1 MDVTGGV
8 RVPSAN
14 EAFRRMPA
22 SDASNNHAEVTKIQP
37 KSCNKIQSVNGGNV
51 SVNAVS
57 CQSSGVFVT
66 HGITGHVHTNSVALS
81 TTTDPNEVKAVSNG
95 QTSLISA
102 AAMSDSAP
110 NNQTFALS
118 SCKPQTVMIVPKS
131 PGSIMQKS
139 VVISSSLNREL
150 TRETNILNTSANM
163 PASLDSTVPKIVV
176 HTSKPGAS
184 AHAIVS
190 SKPVQ
195 ESTTMTSANSHSS
208 VVSHCQPLQTVN
220 VSGQASVGKSLAP
233 ASQTGMVT
241 TTTSVASTSKVTRVG
256 AITQTPGKGTVLA
269 VPRVSTPQQNGTPQA
284 PQTTTIQLPANFKI
298 PQGMVLIRSDRGQL
312 MLVSQQALAQA
323 QGAGLPR
330 PAATTPALRASTP
343 KAAATTTLRKQESAT
358 IVKNQTQQISPAVT
372 SVQRIPVVKTTG
384 IAVSATS
391 VQTVRPPAP
400 AAAPTTAEGSKGKS
414 VAQST
419 VTSETVENAKKCKN
433 FLVTLIKLAS
443 SGTHSAEM
451 AKNVK
456 ELVRN
461 LLDAKIEPEEFTN
474 RLYTELKS
482 SPQPYLVP
490 FLKKSLPAVRQ
501 LTPNSQLF
509 IQQCVLQKDGIV
521 STAAIAAQHAVKQ
534 TSVTVVANS
543 KTIEHAELAQPVKPA
558 QPPKPAQMIVQQ
570 PRGVVIKPP
579 ASIAQSQQ
587 STQIVNRIQFKTP
600 VTTTVRSNLYPAGT
614 VVKQAAL
621 LGPKAIRV
629 HFKEN
634 GAALFRDEDDI
645 NDVAS
650 MAGVNLN
657 EENARIL
664 ATNSELVGSVIRSC
678 RDEPF
683 LLTSAL
689 QKKIL
694 ETGNRHDITEVNPD
708 VVSLVSHATQER
720 LRTLVEKMTVASHH
734 RTRSYKDDSRNL
746 LLNDTRSQLKFFEQ
760 LDRLEKQRKDEEERE
775 MLLRAAKSRSNKEDP
790 DQLRLK
796 QKAKEMQQLE
806 LAEMQQRDANRTAL
820 AAIGPRKKRPL
831 DSLGYGSGS
840 ETIGHGDVTGASQS
854 AIPKQFSR
862 LRTTR
867 ASLKDLIFC
876 MEQEQAMRQS
886 ITLYRAFLK

>member
-1 MDVTGGV
+1 
-8 RVPSAN
+8 
-14 EAFRRMPA
+14 
-22 SDASNNHAEVTKIQP
+22 
-37 KSCNKIQSVNGGNV
+37 
-51 SVNAVS
+51 
-57 CQSSGVFVT
+57 
-66 HGITGHVHTNSVALS
+66 
-81 TTTDPNEVKAVSNG
+81 
-95 QTSLISA
+95 
-102 AAMSDSAP
+102 
-110 NNQTFALS
+110 
-118 SCKPQTVMIVPKS
+118 
-131 PGSIMQKS
+131 
-139 VVISSSLNREL
+139 
-150 TRETNILNTSANM
+150 
-163 PASLDSTVPKIVV
+163 
-176 HTSKPGAS
+176 
-184 AHAIVS
+184 
-190 SKPVQ
+190 
-195 ESTTMTSANSHSS
+195 MTSANSHSS

-220 VSGQASVGKSLAP
+220 VSGQASVDKSLAP

-241 TTTSVASTSKVTRVG
+241 TTTVASTSKVTRVG

-284 PQTTTIQLPANFKI
+284 AQTTTIQLPANFKI

-330 PAATTPALRASTP
+330 PAATTPTLRASTP
-343 KAAATTTLRKQESAT
+343 K
-358 IVKNQTQQISPAVT
+358 
-372 SVQRIPVVKTTG
+372 
-384 IAVSATS
+384 
-391 VQTVRPPAP
+391 
-400 AAAPTTAEGSKGKS
+400 
-414 VAQST
+414 
-419 VTSETVENAKKCKN
+419 ETVENAKKCKN

-521 STAAIAAQHAVKQ
+521 STAAIAAQQAVKQ

-543 KTIEHAELAQPVKPA
+543 KTIEPAELAQPVKPA

-579 ASIAQSQQ
+579 ASITQSQQ
-587 STQIVNRIQFKTP
+587 STQIVNRIQLKTP

-634 GAALFRDEDDI
+634 GAALFRLLYLDYCLPKSAFIELIKGFSKNQFFHPRKLPSCARLFRGPDQT
-645 NDVAS
+645 
-650 MAGVNLN
+650 AG
-657 EENARIL
+657 
-664 ATNSELVGSVIRSC
+664 
-678 RDEPF
+678 
-683 LLTSAL
+683 
-689 QKKIL
+689 K
-694 ETGNRHDITEVNPD
+694 RHGITEVNPD

-720 LRTLVEKMTVASHH
+720 LRTLVEKMTVASQH
-734 RTRSYKDDSRNL
+734 RTRSYK
-746 LLNDTRSQLKFFEQ
+746 
-760 LDRLEKQRKDEEERE
+760 
-775 MLLRAAKSRSNKEDP
+775 
-790 DQLRLK
+790 
-796 QKAKEMQQLE
+796 
-806 LAEMQQRDANRTAL
+806 
-820 AAIGPRKKRPL
+820 
-831 DSLGYGSGS
+831 
-840 ETIGHGDVTGASQS
+840 TIGNGDVTGASQS

-867 ASLKDLIFC
+867 ATLKDLIFC

>member
-1 MDVTGGV
+1 
-8 RVPSAN
+8 
-14 EAFRRMPA
+14 
-22 SDASNNHAEVTKIQP
+22 
-37 KSCNKIQSVNGGNV
+37 
-51 SVNAVS
+51 
-57 CQSSGVFVT
+57 
-66 HGITGHVHTNSVALS
+66 
-81 TTTDPNEVKAVSNG
+81 
-95 QTSLISA
+95 
-102 AAMSDSAP
+102 
-110 NNQTFALS
+110 
-118 SCKPQTVMIVPKS
+118 
-131 PGSIMQKS
+131 
-139 VVISSSLNREL
+139 
-150 TRETNILNTSANM
+150 
-163 PASLDSTVPKIVV
+163 
-176 HTSKPGAS
+176 
-184 AHAIVS
+184 
-190 SKPVQ
+190 
-195 ESTTMTSANSHSS
+195 
-208 VVSHCQPLQTVN
+208 
-220 VSGQASVGKSLAP
+220 
-233 ASQTGMVT
+233 MV
-241 TTTSVASTSKVTRVG
+241 TTTSVASTSKVTRVA

-269 VPRVSTPQQNGTPQA
+269 VPRVSTPQQNGIPRA

-298 PQGMVLIRSDRGQL
+298 PQGMVLIRSDKGQL

-323 QGAGLPR
+323 QAQGARLPR
-330 PAATTPALRASTP
+330 PAVTTPTLRAPTP
-343 KAAATTTLRKQESAT
+343 Q
-358 IVKNQTQQISPAVT
+358 
-372 SVQRIPVVKTTG
+372 TTG

-391 VQTVRPPAP
+391 VQTVRPPATTP
-400 AAAPTTAEGSKGKS
+400 APAPAPAPAPTTIEGSKAES
-414 VAQST
+414 VAQSP
-419 VTSETVENAKKCKN
+419 VSAETVENAKKCKN

-456 ELVRN
+456 ELVWN
-461 LLDAKIEPEEFTN
+461 LLDAKIEPEEFTD

-490 FLKKSLPAVRQ
+490 FLKRSLPAVRQ

-509 IQQCVLQKDGIV
+509 IQQCVLQKEGIV
-521 STAAIAAQHAVKQ
+521 STAAITAQQAVKQ
-534 TSVTVVANS
+534 TSVTVIANS
-543 KTIEHAELAQPVKPA
+543 KTREPAELAQSVKPAHPVKPA
-558 QPPKPAQMIVQQ
+558 QLIVQQ
-570 PRGVVIKPP
+570 TRGDVVKPP

-587 STQIVNRIQFKTP
+587 STQIVNRIQLKSP
-600 VTTTVRSNLYPAGT
+600 VTTTFQSSPCPAGI
-614 VVKQAAL
+614 VVKQASL
-621 LGPKAIRV
+621 LGPKVIRV
-629 HFKEN
+629 HAPLIQKNNLKEN

-683 LLTSAL
+683 LLTSVL

-694 ETGNRHDITEVNPD
+694 ETGKRYGITEVNPD

-720 LRTLVEKMTVASHH
+720 LWTLVEKMTVVAQH
-734 RTRSYKDDSRNL
+734 RTRSYKDDSRNV

-760 LDRLEKQRKDEEERE
+760 LDRLEKQRKDEQERE
-775 MLLRAAKSRSNKEDP
+775 MLLRVAKSRSNKEDP

-840 ETIGHGDVTGASQS
+840 EMQQLELAEMQQRDANRTALAAIGPRKKRPLDSLGYGSGSETIGNGDVTGASQS

>member
-1 MDVTGGV
+1 M
-8 RVPSAN
+8 
-14 EAFRRMPA
+14 
-22 SDASNNHAEVTKIQP
+22 QP
-37 KSCNKIQSVNGGNV
+37 ESWNKSQSVNGGNV
-51 SVNAVS
+51 SVNGVS
-57 CQSSGVFVT
+57 CQSSAVFVT
-66 HGITGHVHTNSVALS
+66 NGVTGHVHTNSAAL
-81 TTTDPNEVKAVSNG
+81 TTATTCPSDVKAVSNG
-95 QTSLISA
+95 QTSLIPA
-102 AAMSDSAP
+102 ATMSDSAP
-110 NNQTFALS
+110 NNQTFTLS
-118 SCKPQTVMIVPKS
+118 SCKPQTVMTVPKS

-139 VVISSSLNREL
+139 VVISSSLNSEI
-150 TRETNILNTSANM
+150 TTNILNTSTHM

-184 AHAIVS
+184 AHVIIG

-220 VSGQASVGKSLAP
+220 LSGQTSMGKSLAP
-233 ASQTGMVT
+233 APQTGMAA
-241 TTTSVASTSKVTRVG
+241 TTSVESTSKVTRVA
-256 AITQTPGKGTVLA
+256 AIAQTPGKGTVLV

-284 PQTTTIQLPANFKI
+284 LQTTTIQLPANFQI
-298 PQGMVLIRSDRGQL
+298 PQGMVLVRSDRGQL

-323 QGAGLPR
+323 QAQGAGLPR
-330 PAATTPALRASTP
+330 HAATMPTVQAST
-343 KAAATTTLRKQESAT
+343 LQ
-358 IVKNQTQQISPAVT
+358 
-372 SVQRIPVVKTTG
+372 
-384 IAVSATS
+384 
-391 VQTVRPPAP
+391 
-400 AAAPTTAEGSKGKS
+400 
-414 VAQST
+414 
-419 VTSETVENAKKCKN
+419 ETVDNAKKCKN

-451 AKNVK
+451 AKNVT

-461 LLDAKIEPEEFTN
+461 LLDSKIEPEEFTN
-474 RLYTELKS
+474 RLYNELKS

-509 IQQCVLQKDGIV
+509 IQQCVLQKGGII
-521 STAAIAAQHAVKQ
+521 STAAITAQQAVKQ
-534 TSVTVVANS
+534 TCVTVVANS
-543 KTIEHAELAQPVKPA
+543 KTIEPAELAH
-558 QPPKPAQMIVQQ
+558 PPKPAQLIVQQ
-570 PRGVVIKPP
+570 PRVVIKPP
-579 ASIAQSQQ
+579 ASTAQSQQ
-587 STQIVNRIQFKTP
+587 SAQIVNRIQLKTP
-600 VTTTVRSNLYPAGT
+600 VTTTLRPSPCPSGT
-614 VVKQAAL
+614 VVKQAAV

-657 EENARIL
+657 EENECIL

-683 LLTSAL
+683 LLMSAL
-689 QKKIL
+689 QKNIL
-694 ETGNRHDITEVNPD
+694 ETGKRHGITEVNLD

-720 LRTLVEKMTVASHH
+720 LRTLVEKMTVAAQH

-760 LDRLEKQRKDEEERE
+760 LDRVEKQRKDEEERE
-775 MLLRAAKSRSNKEDP
+775 MLLRVAKSCSNKEDP

-796 QKAKEMQQLE
+796 QRAKEMQQLE

-831 DSLGYGSGS
+831 DFLGYGSGS
-840 ETIGHGDVTGASQS
+840 ETVGIGDVTGASQS

-876 MEQEQAMRQS
+876 MEQEQATRQS

>member
-1 MDVTGGV
+1 
-8 RVPSAN
+8 
-14 EAFRRMPA
+14 
-22 SDASNNHAEVTKIQP
+22 
-37 KSCNKIQSVNGGNV
+37 
-51 SVNAVS
+51 
-57 CQSSGVFVT
+57 
-66 HGITGHVHTNSVALS
+66 
-81 TTTDPNEVKAVSNG
+81 
-95 QTSLISA
+95 
-102 AAMSDSAP
+102 
-110 NNQTFALS
+110 
-118 SCKPQTVMIVPKS
+118 
-131 PGSIMQKS
+131 
-139 VVISSSLNREL
+139 
-150 TRETNILNTSANM
+150 
-163 PASLDSTVPKIVV
+163 
-176 HTSKPGAS
+176 
-184 AHAIVS
+184 
-190 SKPVQ
+190 
-195 ESTTMTSANSHSS
+195 
-208 VVSHCQPLQTVN
+208 
-220 VSGQASVGKSLAP
+220 
-233 ASQTGMVT
+233 MV
-241 TTTSVASTSKVTRVG
+241 TTTSVASTSKVTRVA

-298 PQGMVLIRSDRGQL
+298 PQGMVLIRSDKGQL

-323 QGAGLPR
+323 QAQGARLPR
-330 PAATTPALRASTP
+330 PAVTTPTLQAPTP
-343 KAAATTTLRKQESAT
+343 QAAVTTLRKQESAT
-358 IVKNQTQQISPAVT
+358 IVKNQSQQISPAVT
-372 SVQRIPVVKTTG
+372 SVQRMPVVKTTG

-391 VQTVRPPAP
+391 VQTVRPPATTP
-400 AAAPTTAEGSKGKS
+400 APAPAPAPAPTTIEGSKAES
-414 VAQST
+414 IAQSP
-419 VTSETVENAKKCKN
+419 VSAQTVENAKKCKN

-443 SGTHSAEM
+443 SGTNSAEM

-456 ELVRN
+456 ELVLN
-461 LLDAKIEPEEFTN
+461 LLDAKIEPEEFTD

-490 FLKKSLPAVRQ
+490 FLKRSLPAVRQ

-521 STAAIAAQHAVKQ
+521 STAAITAQQAVKQ
-534 TSVTVVANS
+534 TSVTVIANS
-543 KTIEHAELAQPVKPA
+543 KTREPAELAQSVKPAHPVKPA
-558 QPPKPAQMIVQQ
+558 QLIVQQ
-570 PRGVVIKPP
+570 TRGDVVKPP

-587 STQIVNRIQFKTP
+587 STQIVNRIQLKTP
-600 VTTTVRSNLYPAGT
+600 VTTTFQSSPCPAGI
-614 VVKQAAL
+614 VVKQASL
-621 LGPKAIRV
+621 LGPKVIRV
-629 HFKEN
+629 HAPLIQKNNLKEN

-683 LLTSAL
+683 LLTSVL

-694 ETGNRHDITEVNPD
+694 ETGKRYGITEVNPD

-720 LRTLVEKMTVASHH
+720 LWTLVEKMTVAAQH
-734 RTRSYKDDSRNL
+734 RTRSYKDDSRNV

-760 LDRLEKQRKDEEERE
+760 LDRLEKQRKDEQERE
-775 MLLRAAKSRSNKEDP
+775 MLLRVAKSRSNKEDP

-796 QKAKEMQQLE
+796 QKAKETIC
-806 LAEMQQRDANRTAL
+806 NR
-820 AAIGPRKKRPL
+820 
-831 DSLGYGSGS
+831 
-840 ETIGHGDVTGASQS
+840 DVTGASQS

>member
-1 MDVTGGV
+1 MEINPQNTLILLDVLAPEYKHGRVLCAYTWIEGNLWRTLMDVT
-8 RVPSAN
+8 
-14 EAFRRMPA
+14 
-22 SDASNNHAEVTKIQP
+22 
-37 KSCNKIQSVNGGNV
+37 
-51 SVNAVS
+51 
-57 CQSSGVFVT
+57 
-66 HGITGHVHTNSVALS
+66 
-81 TTTDPNEVKAVSNG
+81 
-95 QTSLISA
+95 
-102 AAMSDSAP
+102 
-110 NNQTFALS
+110 
-118 SCKPQTVMIVPKS
+118 
-131 PGSIMQKS
+131 
-139 VVISSSLNREL
+139 
-150 TRETNILNTSANM
+150 
-163 PASLDSTVPKIVV
+163 
-176 HTSKPGAS
+176 
-184 AHAIVS
+184 
-190 SKPVQ
+190 
-195 ESTTMTSANSHSS
+195 
-208 VVSHCQPLQTVN
+208 
-220 VSGQASVGKSLAP
+220 
-233 ASQTGMVT
+233 
-241 TTTSVASTSKVTRVG
+241 VTRVA

-269 VPRVSTPQQNGTPQA
+269 VPRVSTPQQNGIPRA

-298 PQGMVLIRSDRGQL
+298 PQGMVLIRSDKGQL

-323 QGAGLPR
+323 QAQGARLPR
-330 PAATTPALRASTP
+330 PAVTTPTLRAP
-343 KAAATTTLRKQESAT
+343 MPQAAATTTLRKQESAT
-358 IVKNQTQQISPAVT
+358 IVKNQSQQISPAVT
-372 SVQRIPVVKTTG
+372 SVQRMPVVKTTG

-391 VQTVRPPAP
+391 VQTVRPPATTP
-400 AAAPTTAEGSKGKS
+400 APAPAPAPTTIEGSKAES
-414 VAQST
+414 IAQSP
-419 VTSETVENAKKCKN
+419 VSAETVENAKKCKN

-456 ELVRN
+456 ELVWN
-461 LLDAKIEPEEFTN
+461 LLDAKIEPEEFTD

-490 FLKKSLPAVRQ
+490 FLKRSLPAVRQ

-521 STAAIAAQHAVKQ
+521 STAAITAQQAVKQ
-534 TSVTVVANS
+534 TSVTVIANS
-543 KTIEHAELAQPVKPA
+543 KTREPAELAQSVKPAHPVKPA
-558 QPPKPAQMIVQQ
+558 QPAQLIVQQ
-570 PRGVVIKPP
+570 TRGDVVKPP

-587 STQIVNRIQFKTP
+587 STQIVNRIQLKTP
-600 VTTTVRSNLYPAGT
+600 VTTTFQSSPCPAGI
-614 VVKQAAL
+614 VVKQASL
-621 LGPKAIRV
+621 LGPKVIRV
-629 HFKEN
+629 HAPLIQKNNLKEN

-683 LLTSAL
+683 LLTSVL

-694 ETGNRHDITEVNPD
+694 ETGKRYGITEVNPD

-720 LRTLVEKMTVASHH
+720 LWTLVEKMTVAAQH
-734 RTRSYKDDSRNL
+734 RTRSYKDDSRNV

-760 LDRLEKQRKDEEERE
+760 LDRLEKQRKDEQERE
-775 MLLRAAKSRSNKEDP
+775 MLLRVAKSRSNKEDP

-840 ETIGHGDVTGASQS
+840 ETIGSGDVTGASQS
-854 AIPKQFSR
+854 LFPKQFSR